1 MKKRGILILY
11 IVFMVLVIL
20 PVIVGLWIWNED
32 ISRMI
37 IKKEAFLFFQIFTYL
52 LISFIVIWYGYF
64 IYVTSA
70 SLWFYLTYKHTGA
83 KCYYFSGDKL
93 YIHSRFSPIPIE
105 KIENITIKKY
115 SQADR
120 SYGFKVLVKLKGKRL
135 RQQFRLGI
143 AGFIRTDLQKL
154 HDDLIKDF
162 RKRKIEYKYR

>member
-11 IVFMVLVIL
+11 IAFMVFAIL
-20 PVIVGLWIWNED
+20 PVIFEIWIWSVD
-32 ISRMI
+32 FSRTI
-37 IKKEAFLFFQIFTYL
+37 IEKRVFLFFQIFTYL
-52 LISFIVIWYGYF
+52 LILFIVIGSGYF
-64 IYVTSA
+64 VYVTSA

-105 KIENITIKKY
+105 RIENITIKMY
-115 SQADR
+115 RQADR

>member
-11 IVFMVLVIL
+11 IAFMVFAIL
-20 PVIVGLWIWNED
+20 PVIFEIWIWSAD
-32 ISRMI
+32 FSRTI
-37 IKKEAFLFFQIFTYL
+37 IEKRVFLFFQIFTYL
-52 LISFIVIWYGYF
+52 LILFIVIGSGYF
-64 IYVTSA
+64 VYVTSA

-115 SQADR
+115 RQADS